1 MTNTN
6 SKFSL
11 LRKSTAA
18 TLAIGV
24 LAGSLSGVYADA
36 SAKHKEDHDDKD
48 KNKGKSKI
56 ELNLNFH
63 DVDEK
68 EWKWAYEH
76 IIRLA
81 SQQVFNGYEDGS
93 FKPKEKIKRIEA
105 LVAAV
110 RLLGLKEEAEKP
122 ENMNAK
128 LNFKDFK
135 EIQKK
140 YPWAIGYLQ
149 VALENDLFSENDTSV
164 QPEKPADR
172 LWASILLVKAL
183 KLDGE
188 AKKKM
193 DTVLPFRDANQIP
206 AGSVGYVAVAVEKGL
221 ITGYSDRTFQP
232 NKPVTRAEL
241 AALLDRADGQLPENG
256 NTAIVG
262 TVQSVSNGNLSVK
275 KADGTT
281 YTIPLDAGVF
291 VFRKDVKASPSAIQ
305 QGDEALIRTYNGKA
319 VFIEVTKAVD
329 APVQTTDTGTLTEIT
344 YAANKIDTIK
354 LAKIVNNATVTTT
367 YKVSDSLVI
376 ADGALT
382 TNKNVT
388 VTIVN
393 NVVTKVQILS

>member
-1 MTNTN
+1 MTHSNEKR
-6 SKFSL
+6 SI
-11 LRKSTAA
+11 LRKTAVT
-18 TLAIGV
+18 TLAVGV

-36 SAKHKEDHDDKD
+36 NSKHNDKKDDKE
-48 KNKGKSKI
+48 KNKGKTKI

-63 DVDEK
+63 DLNDK

-110 RLLGLKEEAEKP
+110 RLLGLKDEAEKP

-128 LNFKDFK
+128 LNFKDFPDV
-135 EIQKK
+135 QKK

-149 VALENDLFSENDTSV
+149 VALENDLFNESDTAV

-172 LWASILLVKAL
+172 LWASILLVKAM
-183 KLDGE
+183 KLEGE

-193 DTVLPFRDANQIP
+193 DAQLPFRDANQIP

-241 AALLDRADGQLPENG
+241 AALLDRAGGQLPENG

-262 TVQSVSNGNLSVK
+262 TVQSVANGTITVK

-281 YTIPLDAGVF
+281 YAVPLDASVF
-291 VFRKDVKASPSAIQ
+291 VFRKDVKVSASAIQ
-305 QGDEALIRTYNGKA
+305 QGDEALVRTYNGKA
-319 VFIEVTKAVD
+319 VFIEVTKAAD
-329 APVQTTDTGTLTEIT
+329 APVQTSDTGTLTEIT
-344 YAANKIDTIK
+344 YASNKIDAIK
-354 LAKIVNNATVTTT
+354 LAKIVNGETVTNT
-367 YKVSDSLVI
+367 YKVGDSLQI
-376 ADGALT
+376 TGGALAVS
-382 TNKNVT
+382 KNVT

-393 NVVTKVQILS
+393 NVVTNVQVLS